1 MKLSFRKSSL
11 FLLLALGVLGLQT
24 ARAFASEQSSA
35 TPSSAPPAAQAAP
48 GPAPAAVSQDD
59 ADAIILDRQLV
70 MQQLD
75 KDTKAL
81 GEIVAGI
88 QPPDKM
94 ADHAKAIAKGA
105 KEAAEA
111 FKQNVPGGGAKPEV
125 WSSWDDFSKR
135 MQGFVTASDA
145 MAKASETGNVVAVSE
160 LMIPALPCKQ
170 CHDAYRIKKP

>member
-1 MKLSFRKSSL
+1 M
-11 FLLLALGVLGLQT
+11 
-24 ARAFASEQSSA
+24 ASDQVSPAPPSPPPVAQSS
-35 TPSSAPPAAQAAP
+35 P
-48 GPAPAAVSQDD
+48 PAAVSQDD

-81 GEIVAGI
+81 GEIVAGLR
-88 QPPDKM
+88 PPDKM

-105 KEAAEA
+105 KDA
-111 FKQNVPGGGAKPEV
+111 FKAFEPKVGGGGSKPEV
-125 WSSWDDFSKR
+125 WSNWEDFSKR
-135 MQGFVTASDA
+135 MQAFATASDA

-170 CHDAYRIKKP
+170 CHDIYRFQKPGS

>member
-1 MKLSFRKSSL
+1 MKLPLRKSAL
-11 FLLLALGVLGLQT
+11 FLCSALCVLGLQA
-24 ARAFASEQSSA
+24 ARALASDQA
-35 TPSSAPPAAQAAP
+35 PSPPP
-48 GPAPAAVSQDD
+48 PVSPAPATVSQDD

-88 QPPDKM
+88 SPPDKM

-105 KEAAEA
+105 KEA
-111 FKQNVPGGGAKPEV
+111 FKEFEQNVPGGGSKPDV
-125 WSSWDDFSKR
+125 WTNWDDFSKR

-170 CHDAYRIKKP
+170 CHDVYRLKK

>member
-1 MKLSFRKSSL
+1 MTLRLQRSTL
-11 FLLLALGVLGLQT
+11 FLAAAVGMLGLQA
-24 ARAFASEQSSA
+24 ARAASDQA
-35 TPSSAPPAAQAAP
+35 PSAPSPAS
-48 GPAPAAVSQDD
+48 PAPATVSQDD

-88 QPPDKM
+88 QPLDKM

-125 WSSWDDFSKR
+125 WSNGDDFSKR
-135 MQGFVTASDA
+135 MQAFVTASDA
-145 MAKASETGNVVAVSE
+145 MAR
-160 LMIPALPCKQ
+160 PA
-170 CHDAYRIKKP
+170 KPAMWWPFQS

>member
-1 MKLSFRKSSL
+1 MKSPFRKSSL
-11 FLLLALGVLGLQT
+11 FLALALGVLSFQA
-24 ARAFASEQSSA
+24 ARALASDEAPAAQ
-35 TPSSAPPAAQAAP
+35 PSTPPAAQP
-48 GPAPAAVSQDD
+48 SPAPASAAISQDD

-94 ADHAKAIAKGA
+94 ADRAKGIAKGA

-125 WSSWDDFSKR
+125 WSNGDDFAKR
-135 MQGFVTASDA
+135 MQAFVTASDA

-170 CHDAYRIKKP
+170 CHDVYRIKK